1 MNEDNIIKMISSFG
15 ISFGVIT
22 ILGIP
27 LINSPYFI
35 LGTLGTS
42 VLLTPVVYFIVKK
55 NNERWYKKEEA
66 RLKSVQQTF
75 ANMIEEGYGKDKI
88 IEKTTTN
95 FYSKVEAM
103 QKDFNISLE
112 PNDFDQI
119 NDFLY

>member
-42 VLLTPVVYFIVKK
+42 FLLTPVVYFIVKK
-55 NNERWYKKEEA
+55 IMRDGIKK
-66 RLKSVQQTF
+66 RKL
-75 ANMIEEGYGKDKI
+75 G
-88 IEKTTTN
+88 
-95 FYSKVEAM
+95 
-103 QKDFNISLE
+103 
-112 PNDFDQI
+112 
-119 NDFLY
+119 